1 MPDKTITVKEAI
13 DRSPVGGAQAAIL
26 LVCFLLSAVD
36 GYDLLSMSFAA
47 PPLEDDWQLGKGELG
62 IAFSA
67 GLLGMV
73 LGAMFLSPLTDLLG
87 RRPMILASVT
97 VIGCA
102 MLLTAYTWNLPTL
115 AAMRAL
121 TGLGIGAILSSLTS
135 LLSEFY
141 PERRRNF
148 AIGVNLAGLPVG
160 GGLGG
165 FLATWLIPQYGWQGV
180 FLAGGIA
187 TLAALPLIWLLL
199 PESTQFLLHKRP
211 KNALARINR
220 TLARMRIAPLEE
232 LPPPPASAAKPSVL
246 ALLNALLKPERRRD
260 TLLLWTGFFL
270 NFSTL
275 YFLLSWIPL
284 LLKAAG
290 LPLAQAI
297 YASVAF
303 NLGGVVGNAGIG
315 WISAHFSLQRSILTF
330 SLAAAIGMLAFAS
343 FDLEIAALLTLTAII
358 GLFQQGSMTGY
369 YAIAARAYPTEIRT
383 TGVGWGIGLGRIGA
397 VVSPALTGLL
407 LVWGWSMDGLYLFF
421 AVPMLFVGWIAT
433 RLHPRH

>member
-1 MPDKTITVKEAI
+1 MSDKTITVKEAI
-13 DRSPVGGAQAAIL
+13 DRAPVSGTQAAIL

-36 GYDLLSMSFAA
+36 GYDLLSMAFAA
-47 PPLEDDWQLGKGELG
+47 PPLEEDWQLGKGELG

-67 GLLGMV
+67 SLLGMT

-87 RRPMILASVT
+87 RRPMILAALA

-102 MLLTAYTWNLPTL
+102 MLLTAYTWNLVTL

-121 TGLGIGAILSSLTS
+121 AGLGIGAILSSLTS

-148 AIGVNLAGLPVG
+148 AIGVNLAGLPLGAVF
-160 GGLGG
+160 GG
-165 FLATWLIPQYGWQGV
+165 FLATWLIPQYGWEGV

-187 TLAALPLIWLLL
+187 TLAALPLVWLLL
-199 PESTQFLLHKRP
+199 PESTQFLLHKQP
-211 KNALARINR
+211 KNALARINH

-232 LPPPPASAAKPSVL
+232 LPPPPASVAKPSVL
-246 ALLNALLKPERRRD
+246 ALLRPERRRD
-260 TLLLWTGFFL
+260 TLLLWAGFFL
-270 NFSTL
+270 NFGTL

-284 LLKAAG
+284 LLVDAG

-297 YASVAF
+297 FASVAF
-303 NLGGVVGNAGIG
+303 NLGGAAGNASIG
-315 WISAHFSLQRSILTF
+315 WISAHFGLQRSILTF
-330 SLAAAIGMLAFAS
+330 ALAAAIGMLAFAG

-369 YAIAARAYPTEIRT
+369 YAIAARTYPTEIRT

-397 VVSPALTGLL
+397 VVSPSLTGLL

-421 AVPMLFVGWIAT
+421 AVPMLFAGWIAT

>member
-1 MPDKTITVKEAI
+1 MSDKTITVKEAI
-13 DRSPVGGAQAAIL
+13 DRAPVGGTQAAIL
-26 LVCFLLSAVD
+26 LICFLLSAVD
-36 GYDLLSMSFAA
+36 GYDLLSMAFAA
-47 PPLEDDWQLGKGELG
+47 PPLEEDWQLGKGELG

-67 GLLGMV
+67 SLLGMT

-87 RRPMILASVT
+87 RRPMILASLT

-102 MLLTAYTWNLPTL
+102 MLLTAYTWNLTTL

-121 TGLGIGAILSSLTS
+121 AGLGIGAILSSLTS

-148 AIGVNLAGLPVG
+148 AIGVNLAGLPLGAV
-160 GGLGG
+160 LGG
-165 FLATWLIPQYGWQGV
+165 FLATWLIPQYGWEGV

-187 TLAALPLIWLLL
+187 TLAALPLAWLLL

-211 KNALARINR
+211 RNALARINH
-220 TLARMRIAPLEE
+220 TLERMRIAPLEE
-232 LPPPPASAAKPSVL
+232 LPPPPASVAKPSVF
-246 ALLNALLKPERRRD
+246 ALLTPERRRD

-270 NFSTL
+270 NFGTL

-284 LLKAAG
+284 LLVDAG

-297 YASVAF
+297 FASVAF
-303 NLGGVVGNAGIG
+303 NLGGAAGNASIG
-315 WISAHFSLQRSILTF
+315 WISAHFGLQRSILTF
-330 SLAAAIGMLAFAS
+330 ALAAAIGMLAFAG

-369 YAIAARAYPTEIRT
+369 YAIAARTYPTEIRT

-397 VVSPALTGLL
+397 VVSPSLTGLL

-421 AVPMLFVGWIAT
+421 AVPMLFAGWIAT

>member
-1 MPDKTITVKEAI
+1 MSDKTIAVKEAI
-13 DRSPVGGAQAAIL
+13 DRSPISGAQAAIL

-47 PPLEDDWQLGKGELG
+47 PPLEEDWQLGKGELG

-160 GGLGG
+160 GVLGG

-187 TLAALPLIWLLL
+187 TLAALPLVWLLL

-211 KNALARINR
+211 RNALARINR

-232 LPPPPASAAKPSVL
+232 LPPPPASAAKPSVF

-270 NFSTL
+270 NFGTL

-303 NLGGVVGNAGIG
+303 NLGGAVGNASIG
-315 WISAHFSLQRSILTF
+315 WISAHFGLQRSILTF

-433 RLHPRH
+433 RLRPRH